1 MLEEKTI
8 LTDLK
13 DSGGYLKRKLAA
25 KGGVRRRYL
34 NLYLSEYV
42 WRYNY
47 RSLTFEKQIK
57 RLFELLKVSG

>member
-1 MLEEKTI
+1 VENF
-8 LTDLK
+8 
-13 DSGGYLKRKLAA
+13 LKRKLAA

-47 RSLTFEKQIK
+47 RSIGFEKQTK